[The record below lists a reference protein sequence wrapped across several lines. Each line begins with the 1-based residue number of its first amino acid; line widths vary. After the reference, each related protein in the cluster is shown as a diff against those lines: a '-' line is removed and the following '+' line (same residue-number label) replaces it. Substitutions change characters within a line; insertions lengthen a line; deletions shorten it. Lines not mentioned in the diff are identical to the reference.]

1 MNRPRLILIAL
12 VTILVG
18 SVLLLRYDL
27 LPRVESSTE
36 TSAGGVR
43 APEFVGIDTWL
54 NTDPLTLSDLSGK
67 VVLIDF
73 WTYTCVNC
81 QRTFPFIRSWHEK
94 YSDDGLVIVGVH
106 SPEFEFEKD
115 VGNVTEALNRYGI
128 QWAVAMDNEM
138 ATWNAYG
145 NRYWPRKY
153 LIDRDGNIRYDHIG
167 EGAYNETESVIQKL
181 LSETGDE
188 IDEELTA
195 EADVPISASQ
205 TPELYAGNLRGGP
218 ENDPIE
224 EKRIGTF
231 GTYEF
236 PESLEEDRIYLD
248 GAWSVDSESSRPV
261 ASSAPG
267 DARLDVRYTAKDVFV
282 VTGGASDE
290 PYRVLVTLDGEP
302 LGEADAGDAIDY
314 DDEGNSY
321 IDVDLG
327 TLYNIIST
335 DGIESHRLSLTSGS
349 DEFSV
354 FAFTFGS

>member
-1 MNRPRLILIAL
+1 MNKPRIILIAL
-12 VTILVG
+12 VVILVG
-18 SVLLLRYDL
+18 SVLLLRYDI
-27 LPRVESSTE
+27 LPGVKSSTE

-43 APEFVGIDTWL
+43 APEFAGIDTWL
-54 NTDPLTLSDLSGK
+54 NTEPLTLGDLSGK

-94 YSDDGLVIVGVH
+94 YSDDGLVIVGIH

-115 VGNVTEALNRYGI
+115 VDNVTEALERYDI

-167 EGAYNETESVIQKL
+167 EGAYNETETVIQEL

-188 IDEELTA
+188 IDEELTV
-195 EADVPISASQ
+195 EADVPITVAQ
-205 TPELYAGNLRGGP
+205 TPELYGGSLRGGP
-218 ENDPIE
+218 ENKPIE
-224 EKRIGTF
+224 QKRIGSF

-236 PESLEEDRIYLD
+236 PETLDEDQIYLD
-248 GAWSVDSESSRPV
+248 GTWSVDSESSRAV
-261 ASSAPG
+261 TSTPG
-267 DARLDVRYTAKDVFV
+267 DARLDVRYTARDVFV

-290 PYRVLVTLDGEP
+290 PYRVLVTLDGQP
-302 LGEADAGDAIDY
+302 LSEADAGDAIEY

-321 IDVDLG
+321 ISVDLG

-335 DGIESHRLSLTSGS
+335 DGIESHRLSLTSES
-349 DEFSV
+349 DEFAV